1 MIYDLLFHYRIE
13 KEAEFGADKNGNPC
27 EVYLQIKLGKCNT
40 ETRDADME
48 KQAQIDGIPELADM
62 LGTKPEYITPITPEE
77 YAENADEIEGEWE
90 WEEDC
95 CAD

>member
-1 MIYDLLFHYRIE
+1 
-13 KEAEFGADKNGNPC
+13 
-27 EVYLQIKLGKCNT
+27 
-40 ETRDADME
+40 ME